1 MALLDFTR
9 SPSRSVAAA
18 DRYHSFVSTSIAA
31 FAAWND
37 TRRTRDSLNQ
47 LSAHELE
54 DIGLSRGDVDQI
66 GTRRRF

>member
-18 DRYHSFVSTSIAA
+18 DQYHSFVSTSIAA

-37 TRRTRDSLNQ
+37 TRRTRNSLNQ

-54 DIGLSRGDVDQI
+54 DIGLSRGDVDHI
-66 GTRRRF
+66 RSKRRF

>member
-18 DRYHSFVSTSIAA
+18 DRYHSFVATSIAA

-37 TRRTRDSLNQ
+37 ARRTRNSLNQ
-47 LSAHELE
+47 LSSYELE
-54 DIGLSRGDVDQI
+54 DIGLSRGDIDLIV
-66 GTRRRF
+66 RKHRF